1 VLLGHTFVPVVV
13 TASAALLGAAGC
25 AIAGALS
32 AHAAAAALLATGVTP
47 LLCLCAGMSAR
58 REGRLP
64 PSVLVTA
71 VAADPS
77 GGASFLSA
85 WLALCPTTAATLG
98 AVPIILL
105 AHGAAAVAAGW
116 TVIATAALAYL
127 LARD

>member
-1 VLLGHTFVPVVV
+1 VEVGGPP
-13 TASAALLGAAGC
+13 SAG
-25 AIAGALS
+25 
-32 AHAAAAALLATGVTP
+32 AALLALAVTP
-47 LLCLCAGMSAR
+47 MLCLCAGMSAR

-85 WLALCPTTAATLG
+85 WLALWPTTAATLG

-105 AHGAAAVAAGW
+105 AHGAAAAAAGW